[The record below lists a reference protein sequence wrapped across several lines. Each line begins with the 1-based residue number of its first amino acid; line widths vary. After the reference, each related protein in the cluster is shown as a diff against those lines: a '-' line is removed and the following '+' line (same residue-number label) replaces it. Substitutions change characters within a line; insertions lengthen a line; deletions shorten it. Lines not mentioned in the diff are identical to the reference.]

1 VTVRRFSRSPECYLI
16 VKGDGISEILGL
28 ITSPISDAAPFGA
41 NINYEPEFDTLKA
54 EIGKLGN
61 LDLDV
66 IEKASHSLLKS
77 KAKDVRVLA
86 FLSFVYVRRD
96 QWEQLADVF
105 DGMAQLAEKNF
116 DALQPDRERAKQL
129 AFKWLSE
136 DRFAGSLEEKKPSE
150 ADYDHIARL
159 LAALTKLK
167 PILEQKFPDAPPFP
181 SELIKKTTQ
190 WEKVCK
196 PKPVATPAATPA
208 PGAAASGGSGTAGSA
223 EPMDTPKQ
231 AQASGRKAAAFL
243 IEKEPQKPMGYRLMR
258 CLRWDIME
266 KAPPAENG
274 KTQLAPPPPQQRT
287 FFQTIVAQQDWKG
300 ALDKAEA
307 AFGGASNHV
316 WLDLQRIIV
325 IACER
330 LGEPYAQVRA
340 AVLFETASFV
350 RRLPE
355 IATLSF
361 SDGSPFCDEMTK
373 SWLSS
378 DVQSVFSAGKRSG
391 GGDGSAAADSFNKE
405 VEEANALSTA
415 GKLEEAID
423 LVQNGIRSSRC
434 ERDSFRRSMLVATL
448 LLRANQPDIA
458 VSVLEMLDQK
468 TATYNLAAW
477 DPELAVEAWGAL
489 VSAYRAA
496 KTGKPPNIL
505 LALQEKQNSI
515 LTKVSYIDPKKAF
528 LLTK

>member
-1 VTVRRFSRSPECYLI
+1 VTIRRFSRSPESYFI

-54 EIGKLGN
+54 EIGKIGN

-66 IEKASHSLLKS
+66 IEKASLSLLKS

-129 AFKWLSE
+129 SFKWLSE

-159 LAALTKLK
+159 LAALLKLK

-181 SELIKKTTQ
+181 SELIKKATL
-190 WEKVCK
+190 WEKECK
-196 PKPVATPAATPA
+196 PKPVAPPPAASA
-208 PGAAASGGSGTAGSA
+208 PGATASGSGAAVSA

-231 AQASGRKAAAFL
+231 AQANGRKAAAFL

-287 FFQTIVAQQDWKG
+287 FFQTIISQQDWKG

-325 IACER
+325 TACER
-330 LGEPYAQVRA
+330 LGEPYMQVRS
-340 AVLFETASFV
+340 AVLFETAAFV

-378 DVQSVFSAGKRSG
+378 DVQSALGAGKQSG
-391 GGDGSAAADSFNKE
+391 GGGSAASDSFNKE
-405 VEEANALSTA
+405 VEEANALSAA

-489 VSAYRAA
+489 VSAYKAA
-496 KTGKPPNIL
+496 KTGKAPNIL
-505 LALQEKQNSI
+505 LTLQEKQNSI